1 MPGTSLGAQ
10 FAICV
15 KLVCPFSASGLA
27 SELTRRMYHLERV
40 CTRLTLHPSL
50 IVTRLAASFPI
61 ALPPVLHPCP
71 ALSFSPGSISLAT
84 LPFSTATSQSLLFLA
99 HSLSGPSAPTPRL
112 TPPAPSLDACPLP
125 SSRPASCVSQ
135 PCSDVGGEG
144 GGGWMTHSV
153 MMQYHNTQ
161 LHSPTDRGTDERQPL
176 APSSWPAL
184 QPFLSP

>member
-1 MPGTSLGAQ
+1 
-10 FAICV
+10 
-15 KLVCPFSASGLA
+15 
-27 SELTRRMYHLERV
+27 MYHLECV

-50 IVTRLAASFPI
+50 IITRLATSFPI

-71 ALSFSPGSISLAT
+71 ALSSSPGSISLAT
-84 LPFSTATSQSLLFLA
+84 LPFSSATS
-99 HSLSGPSAPTPRL
+99 LSSFSPTPCPVPL
-112 TPPAPSLDACPLP
+112 LPPPASTPPAPSLDACPLP

-153 MMQYHNTQ
+153 MMQFHNTQ

-184 QPFLSP
+184 QPVLSP